1 MKEIKDFF
9 EEIEKLEI
17 AQGVID
23 INEAKRL
30 VSEAYVAGINFQAKL
45 NKEVRNESSY

>member
-1 MKEIKDFF
+1 MKEMKDFF

-30 VSEAYVAGINFQAKL
+30 MSEAYVAGINFQANQTKQGG
-45 NKEVRNESSY
+45 KK

>member
-30 VSEAYVAGINFQAKL
+30 VSAAEICVSLEDMVCKL
-45 NKEVRNESSY
+45 QPS